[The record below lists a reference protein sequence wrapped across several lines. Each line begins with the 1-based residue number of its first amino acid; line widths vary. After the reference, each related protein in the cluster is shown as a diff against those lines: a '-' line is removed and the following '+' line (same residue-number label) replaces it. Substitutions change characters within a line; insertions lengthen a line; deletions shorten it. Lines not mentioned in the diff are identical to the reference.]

1 MYQIWLWWVG
11 GACVGCVCLWM
22 VLEIWRGLLW
32 HIYYR
37 CVSEVCLALYALRV
51 LLWWEAVLLVYASV
65 SLFLWG
71 LWLKS
76 QVYDYLCL

>member
-37 CVSEVCLALYALRV
+37 CVSEVCLALCIESASMVGGCIARV
-51 LLWWEAVLLVYASV
+51 CFCEFV
-65 SLFLWG
+65 SLGFVVEVSG
-71 LWLKS
+71 I
-76 QVYDYLCL
+76 